1 MVCRKS
7 YYEVVGALIVITLIF
22 ISSGSTLLGIFR
34 YIYNVE
40 DTSSISR
47 DHLILAGNILQ
58 VAAIG
63 GVISILATAQPGVT
77 HLLFIMAMFVLL
89 ILILYLT
96 NFDPKDPGAQWSAA
110 TFVVIDFYTK
120 LSALFIGY
128 GVCSVQEL
136 PSTLTSMVRTIAGGR
151 R

>member
-1 MVCRKS
+1 M
-7 YYEVVGALIVITLIF
+7 GALVVITLIF

-40 DTSSISR
+40 DSSSISR
-47 DHLILAGNILQ
+47 DHLILTGNILQ

-63 GVISILATAQPGVT
+63 GVISIIATGQPGLP
-77 HLLFIMAMFVLL
+77 HLILIMAMFVLL

-110 TFVVIDFYTK
+110 TFVAIDFYTK
-120 LSALFIGY
+120 LAALFMGY
-128 GVCSVQEL
+128 GVCSIQEM
-136 PSTLTSMVRTIAGGR
+136 PSTLTNMVRTIAGGR